1 MAVAMDGVVVGV
13 ILLMSFFIDGGG
25 AYTPGVSV
33 FSRSNYIEY
42 IPGTLPIILAC
53 PHDGTLEDAS
63 VPERTNTKLRDTDAS
78 IITNLVAESLYA
90 KTGHLPHRI
99 ICHLRR
105 NKVCLYLSLPLSL
118 YLHLTQ
124 QRRLPSSMQIER

>member
-1 MAVAMDGVVVGV
+1 MRYLLDITVLFVVMASVFA
-13 ILLMSFFIDGGG
+13 GGSV
-25 AYTPGVSV
+25 AYTAGVSV
-33 FSRSNYIEY
+33 FSRNDYIEY

-78 IITNLVAESLYA
+78 IITNLVAESLFA

-99 ICHLRR
+99 ICHLER
-105 NKVCLYLSLPLSL
+105 NKVCPSPACALSLSGSPSLPLSL
-118 YLHLTQ
+118 FL
-124 QRRLPSSMQIER
+124 SISI